1 MDVVAILLLDLDG
14 RLDDSAGL
22 HLGDFRIANRQTAA
36 AEAHHRVEL
45 MQLVDLGDDL
55 LGGGAQLLG
64 QRLDLLGHVLGREE
78 LMQRRIQITDG
89 HRTAFQR
96 LVHALEVRLLIRQQ
110 LGKSLAALL
119 LGLGE
124 DHLAH
129 VGDTGR
135 LEEHVLGAA
144 QADAFRAVL
153 HGHSRVVRVV
163 RVGANAQLAGR
174 VRPAHQG
181 GEIAGNGS
189 VNGRDRLGVH
199 LAGGTVDAH
208 PVALVEDDVA
218 DGRGLG
224 FFIHAQRTAAGDAA
238 GAHAAGNDSRVGGH
252 AAAGGQDALRM
263 RHALDILRRG
273 LQTDEND
280 LLAGLGSRGRLFS
293 GEVHH
298 AAGSARR
305 GGQTHGDLL
314 RLLQRDGVKLR
325 VQQGVELLRL
335 HLEDGLVGGN
345 HALVDQI
352 DSDLQRSGGGAL
364 AVAGLEHVELAA
376 LDGVFHVLHVA
387 VVVFERLR
395 DVHKLLVNLR
405 HDLLERLDLLRGADA
420 GDDVLALRVDQI
432 LAVELL
438 LAGGRVAGERN
449 AGAGGVAHV
458 AKDHALDVDGGAPVG
473 RDVVHAAVVDGARV
487 IPGAEDGLDGLHEL
501 NLRVLRELDAH
512 LLLVDLLEADDDFL
526 HVLGIQVGV
535 VLSALALLDLVQNA
549 LEEALRDL
557 HNDVGEHLDET
568 AVGVI
573 GKALVLGQVGQTLD
587 GHVVQAQVQDGIHH
601 AGHGRARAGAHGN
614 QERIL
619 QVAEFL
625 AADLLGLGQSGVNL
639 LDDILADGLAV
650 LIVAG
655 ASLGGDGE
663 ALRHR
668 KTDLGHLGK
677 VRALAAQQVA
687 HAGVAFLKQVH
698 ILRHAVCSS
707 LKDS

>member
-1 MDVVAILLLDLDG
+1 MQFVN
-14 RLDDSAGL
+14 
-22 HLGDFRIANRQTAA
+22 LGDN
-36 AEAHHRVEL
+36 
-45 MQLVDLGDDL
+45 LVGS
-55 LGGGAQLLG
+55 GAQLLS
-64 QRLDLLGHVLGREE
+64 QRLDFLGHILGREE
-78 LMQRRIQITDG
+78 LMQRRIEVTDG

-119 LGLGE
+119 FGLRE

-153 HGHSRVVRVV
+153 HSHSRVVRVI
-163 RVGANAQLAGR
+163 RVGADAQLAGR
-174 VRPAHQG
+174 VSPAHQG
-181 GEIAGNGS
+181 REIAGDGS
-189 VNGRDRLGVH
+189 VNRRDRLGVH
-199 LAGGTVDAH
+199 LAGGAVDAH
-208 PVALVEDDVA
+208 PVTLVEHNVA

-224 FFIHAQRTAAGDAA
+224 FLVNAQRATAGDAA
-238 GAHAAGNDSRVGGH
+238 GAHAAGNDGRVRGH

-263 RHALDILRRG
+263 RHAFDIFRRG
-273 LQTDEND
+273 LQTNQND
-280 LLAGLGSRGRLFS
+280 LLAGLGGSGRFLG
-293 GEVHH
+293 GEIHH

-305 GGQTHGDLL
+305 SGQTHGDFL
-314 RLLQRDGVKLR
+314 RLLQGDGVKLR
-325 VQQGVELLRL
+325 MQQGVKLLRL
-335 HLEDGLVGGN
+335 HLENGLVGGD
-345 HALVDQI
+345 HAFVDQI
-352 DSDLQRSGGGAL
+352 DSDLQRGGRGAL
-364 AVAGLEHVELAA
+364 AVTGLEHVELAA
-376 LDGVFHVLHVA
+376 LDGVLHILHVA
-387 VVVFERLR
+387 VVVFQRMR
-395 DVHKLLVNLR
+395 DVHKLLVHIR
-405 HDLLERLDLLRGADA
+405 HDLLKGFDLLRGADA
-420 GDDVLALRVDQI
+420 GDDVLALRIDEV

-458 AKDHALDVDGGAPVG
+458 AEDHALNVDSRAPVG

-487 IPGAEDGLDGLHEL
+487 IPGTEHGLDGLHEL
-501 NLRVLRELDAH
+501 LLRVLRELDAL
-512 LLLVDLLEADDDFL
+512 LLLVDLLEADNDFL
-526 HVLGIQVGV
+526 HVVGGEIGV
-535 VLSALALLDLVQNA
+535 VLRALALLDVVQNA
-549 LEEALRDL
+549 LKEALRDL
-557 HNDVGEHLDET
+557 HDHVGEHLDEA

-573 GKALVLGQVGQTLD
+573 RKALVLGQVGQTLD
-587 GHVVQAQVQDGIHH
+587 RHVVQAQVQNGIHH
-601 AGHGRARAGAHGN
+601 TGHGRARAGAHGN

-619 QVAEFL
+619 QVAELL

-639 LDDILADGLAV
+639 LDNILADGLAI

-655 ASLGGDGE
+655 ASLGGDGK

-668 KTDLGHLGK
+668 ETDLGHLGK

-707 LKDS
+707 LKDSSSLQLCVKKTMRDSRTDNRPNLVAHRTLYGLFRHLAIVFCNF